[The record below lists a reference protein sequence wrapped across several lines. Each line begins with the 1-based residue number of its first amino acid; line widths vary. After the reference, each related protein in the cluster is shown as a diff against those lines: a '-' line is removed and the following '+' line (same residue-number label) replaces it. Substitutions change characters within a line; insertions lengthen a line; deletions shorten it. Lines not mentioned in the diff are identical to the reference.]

1 MQTVQMLL
9 TEAKQFV
16 TRGDVDSIRFS
27 TRPDTIDRQRL
38 ELISEFPVSTVEL
51 GIQSMDP
58 AVLMTSRRGHSDL
71 DTEHAVGLLKNYA
84 FTIGVQVMIG
94 LPEDT
99 PDKMKKTGQRVVDL
113 RPDFVRIYP
122 TLVIQGSALA
132 KWYLNG
138 KYRPLSLKTAVTRTK
153 NLYLLF
159 QKAGIPVI
167 RMGLQHEEGFDD
179 PETILAGPY
188 HPAFGHLVYS
198 EIFFDRVRKFI
209 TSNKMQGV
217 TCDIRVHPK
226 DDSRMRGLK
235 NENIRKLNQLA
246 HLKSVRITPDSRIAK
261 NKLMVNGRL
270 VSISS

>member
-1 MQTVQMLL
+1 
-9 TEAKQFV
+9 
-16 TRGDVDSIRFS
+16 
-27 TRPDTIDRQRL
+27 
-38 ELISEFPVSTVEL
+38 
-51 GIQSMDP
+51 
-58 AVLMTSRRGHSDL
+58 
-71 DTEHAVGLLKNYA
+71 
-84 FTIGVQVMIG
+84 
-94 LPEDT
+94 
-99 PDKMKKTGQRVVDL
+99 
-113 RPDFVRIYP
+113 
-122 TLVIQGSALA
+122 
-132 KWYLNG
+132 
-138 KYRPLSLKTAVTRTK
+138 
-153 NLYLLF
+153 
-159 QKAGIPVI
+159 
-167 RMGLQHEEGFDD
+167 MGLQHEEGFDD